1 MKRLSLFLLLVSLPL
16 FSGAQT
22 ASSTASGN
30 DSAKNAKVEELIRIT
45 KLDQL
50 MTQMSTQM
58 TARMKQAAA
67 QQNARHPYTPDQQ
80 KAVDD
85 YIAQI
90 QKITQDAVSWDK
102 VKSQVTTIYTET
114 YTDSELDGI
123 LNFYRSPSGQ
133 AFISKSPQLM
143 TKTMQLVNEQMTTV
157 QPQIQKANEDFAHKM
172 QELSS
177 TPAPAPQSS
186 QPAPATQPKATQP
199 K

>member
-22 ASSTASGN
+22 ASPPASSS
-30 DSAKNAKVEELIRIT
+30 DAAKRAKVEELIRVT

-58 TARMKQAAA
+58 TAKMKQAAA

-85 YIAQI
+85 YITQI
-90 QKITQDAVSWDK
+90 QKITLDAVSWDK
-102 VKSQVTTIYTET
+102 VKSQVLAIYTET

-123 LNFYRSPSGQ
+123 LAFYRSPSGQ

-143 TKTMQLVNEQMTTV
+143 TKTMQLVNEQMTVV
-157 QPQIQKANEDFAHKM
+157 QPQIQKANEEFAHKM
-172 QELSS
+172 QELSA
-177 TPAPAPQSS
+177 TPAPPPQS
-186 QPAPATQPKATQP
+186 APATQPK
-199 K
+199 